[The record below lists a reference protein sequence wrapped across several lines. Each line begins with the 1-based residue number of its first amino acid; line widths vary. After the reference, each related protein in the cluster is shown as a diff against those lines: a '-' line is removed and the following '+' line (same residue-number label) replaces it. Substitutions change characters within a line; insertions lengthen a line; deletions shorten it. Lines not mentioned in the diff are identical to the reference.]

1 MLDPQYGFVTVE
13 VVTYDKVADNIERE
27 TVELTPC
34 TESSPELDI
43 SSESL
48 KKLMLSEK
56 LFCFKEPEKIE
67 LFGELS

>member
-13 VVTYDKVADNIERE
+13 VVTYDKVAHNIERE

-43 SSESL
+43 SSE
-48 KKLMLSEK
+48 KVKQTMLNEN
-56 LFCFKEPEKIE
+56 LFCFKDLEKIE
-67 LFGELS
+67 LYGE